1 MIMVNIVGDNDN
13 NKHTHTDT
21 DNHTIVNYLSTI
33 FFFGHPFSGYYYF
46 FFHYKNKPMTIDDID

>member
-33 FFFGHPFSGYYYF
+33 FFSGTHLVVIIF
-46 FFHYKNKPMTIDDID
+46 FITKINQ